1 MWLATRGRTRHRGV
15 VTGRRSGDVC
25 RSSSLSSS
33 LAGGGVARDV
43 TSAKSSCVKIKSDVT
58 DIDDSALLGQPFAG
72 GDVNDGDDASS
83 SAAAAEE
90 AETPEVKAQ
99 REKARRHANNA
110 RER

>member
-25 RSSSLSSS
+25 RSSSSS
-33 LAGGGVARDV
+33 LAGGGVVARDV

-72 GDVNDGDDASS
+72 DVNDGDDAS

>member
-1 MWLATRGRTRHRGV
+1 MWLATRGRTRHRAV

-25 RSSSLSSS
+25 RSSSSS
-33 LAGGGVARDV
+33 LVGGVVGRDV

-72 GDVNDGDDASS
+72 DVNDGDDAS

>member
-1 MWLATRGRTRHRGV
+1 MWLATRGRTRHRAV

-43 TSAKSSCVKIKSDVT
+43 TSAKSGIKIKSDVT

-72 GDVNDGDDASS
+72 DVNDGDDAS